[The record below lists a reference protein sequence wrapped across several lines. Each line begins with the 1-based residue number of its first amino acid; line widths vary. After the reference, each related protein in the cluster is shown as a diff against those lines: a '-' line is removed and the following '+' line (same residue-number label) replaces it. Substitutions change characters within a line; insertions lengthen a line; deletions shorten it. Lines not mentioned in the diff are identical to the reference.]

1 MLSPESGC
9 KARVC
14 DRVQVPSR
22 SEYKIQVA
30 ASQRIMYEV
39 VSSASL
45 STLQP

>member
-14 DRVQVPSR
+14 DRVQVPT
-22 SEYKIQVA
+22 EYKIQVA